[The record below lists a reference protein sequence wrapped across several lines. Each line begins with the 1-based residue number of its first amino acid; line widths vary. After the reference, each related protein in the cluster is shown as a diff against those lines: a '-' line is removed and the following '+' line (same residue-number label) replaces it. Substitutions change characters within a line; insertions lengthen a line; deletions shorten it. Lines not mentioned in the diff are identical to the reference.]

1 MASHKVLFIDDD
13 PDVLRTLGDYFEKA
27 GHQVH
32 RAASGKE
39 GIALW
44 EQVKPDVT
52 ILDLYMPE
60 MNGIEVLGILRKR
73 RAVVIMLTAY
83 GDIDSAVEAMRL
95 GAENFLSKP
104 IEMSHLMQAVEKAAE
119 KAALREEV
127 VELRARLSPARP
139 AVRCTR
145 GAHRR
150 LDLPRTMD
158 RRAASGRAAADADPR
173 SRRLGAVEIP
183 AGGSSGAERGIFFSP
198 WLRCG

>member
-127 VELRARLSPARP
+127 VELRARLSPNVKRRVLRFAALVVLIVVSIFLGRWI
-139 AVRCTR
+139 
-145 GAHRR
+145 GAQHQ
-150 LDLPRTMD
+150 
-158 RRAASGRAAADADPR
+158 DAQPQMP
-173 SRRLGAVEIP
+173 IP
-183 AGGSSGAERGIFFSP
+183 VPVDSSP
-198 WLRCG
+198 